1 MRYVLF
7 LCLAACGSPFETG
20 HHLVPESG
28 SEANRPEGSTPEA
41 DKDASDTRDAKGE
54 AAPPVDAPTVDV
66 TDASHDVVLPPVDAG
81 HDAPKDATPPKEAA
95 PPPDTGC
102 TPFGTATVLC
112 PDMTAAS
119 TTPTNYCVYD
129 STSGVSTLAATPAE
143 CQCKSTYDCSCI
155 EASVTIVSQLCK
167 STQVYAGCSMVGGA
181 PLVTCE
187 DP

>member
-1 MRYVLF
+1 MKYLY
-7 LCLAACGSPFETG
+7 LLILIGCGAPFETA
-20 HHLVPESG
+20 HHLTPEGG
-28 SEANRPEGSTPEA
+28 SEGKRPEAGEA
-41 DKDASDTRDAKGE
+41 GKDATDAKE
-54 AAPPVDAPTVDV
+54 AAPPVDAHDRDV
-66 TDASHDVVLPPVDAG
+66 APPPDAG
-81 HDAPKDATPPKEAA
+81 HDVIVPPVDSGHDVA

-112 PDMTAAS
+112 PDTTAVS

-129 STSGVSTLAATPAE
+129 STSGVSSLASTPVA
-143 CQCKSTYDCSCI
+143 CQCKGTYDCTCI
-155 EASVTIVSQLCK
+155 EASVTVPSQLCK